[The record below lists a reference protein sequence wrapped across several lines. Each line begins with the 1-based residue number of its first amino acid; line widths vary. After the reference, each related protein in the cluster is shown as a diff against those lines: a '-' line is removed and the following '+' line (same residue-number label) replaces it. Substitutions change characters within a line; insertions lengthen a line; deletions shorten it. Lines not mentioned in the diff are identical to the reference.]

1 MQPSIENEIEVKG
14 SGVERKA
21 NEKMD
26 RLWNDPALEAEI
38 RSLRAI
44 VCGISS
50 PEADSVRRSIAV
62 QIVQ

>member
-21 NEKMD
+21 DGKRNQ
-26 RLWNDPALEAEI
+26 RWNDPALEAEI

-44 VCGISS
+44 VCGLSS
-50 PEADSVRRSIAV
+50 PEADSVCGSIVV
-62 QIVQ
+62 QTVQ